1 MIDPRHPALPST
13 FTLKDLMAVYCNPGQ
28 RPSTLRR
35 TVIVFGNLLRHFG
48 LTPIQDLTASAIRQ
62 YLDANTRSDATKA
75 LEMRV
80 LRAALNRAVALDL
93 LFASRVQS
101 LVPRIRVT
109 RRPQHNRPLTPQEVL
124 QFLQTSPTWLQV
136 PILFALHT
144 GLRFDELANVKWE
157 HINWH
162 TSQVTV
168 PSTSFRRQRHVPLL
182 PPVRII
188 IARLR
193 DLERGSGL
201 LFKTPNGCPLGETTK
216 RLMRRSSQKAGLP
229 TIHPK
234 DLRRTFVAWCV
245 YAGMSPLTIA
255 DITGYTSMFRSSVT
269 AWLDTPRPDSVMEW
283 LTRKPNNF
291 SELASLLKKAKASLN
306 PIIVP

>member
-1 MIDPRHPALPST
+1 MINPRHPSFRST

-35 TVIVFGNLLRHFG
+35 TEIVFGNLLRHFG

-62 YLDANTRSDATKA
+62 YLHGSTRSDATKA

-101 LVPRIRVT
+101 LVPRVRVIRP
-109 RRPQHNRPLTPQEVL
+109 PQHNRPLTPQEVL

-144 GLRFDELANVKWE
+144 GLRFDELANVKWD

-168 PSTSFRRQRHVPLL
+168 PGTSFRRQRHVP
-182 PPVRII
+182 
-188 IARLR
+188 
-193 DLERGSGL
+193 
-201 LFKTPNGCPLGETTK
+201 
-216 RLMRRSSQKAGLP
+216 
-229 TIHPK
+229 
-234 DLRRTFVAWCV
+234 
-245 YAGMSPLTIA
+245 
-255 DITGYTSMFRSSVT
+255 
-269 AWLDTPRPDSVMEW
+269 
-283 LTRKPNNF
+283 
-291 SELASLLKKAKASLN
+291 
-306 PIIVP
+306 